1 MLEACNLHLAV
12 TVCVVCRMEE
22 LLNLSTV
29 DLAHQVRTLRLQ
41 LEEKSNSIN
50 LLQETL
56 NQQRELTV
64 RNTRNADRDMKTRLR
79 VQKEEY
85 EATIARHQKFIDQVN
100 NMHESLL
107 SHLDLLKVV
116 LHHYKSS
123 S

>member
-1 MLEACNLHLAV
+1 
-12 TVCVVCRMEE
+12 MEE

-29 DLAHQVRTLRLQ
+29 NLSHQVLTLQLQ

-79 VQKEEY
+79 GQKEEY

-107 SHLDLLKVV
+107 PHLDLLKTV
-116 LHHYKSS
+116 LHHFKSS

>member
-1 MLEACNLHLAV
+1 
-12 TVCVVCRMEE
+12 MEE
-22 LLNLSTV
+22 LLNLSKV
-29 DLAHQVRTLRLQ
+29 DLAHQVLTLRLQ

-79 VQKEEY
+79 EQKKEF

-116 LHHYKSS
+116 PHHCKSS